1 MKLDYG
7 RLHTLVVIFIC
18 KWIKWKDNRRNP
30 TYVQDD
36 AGFFMINF
44 CHKLP
49 LSFEPFKFPCQAI
62 QVFFSNDIKKP
73 GWKVVLRKE
82 AHSRKK
88 VANIKNVFITITM
101 ETNGLS
107 ALKGLP
113 PPPTTTSLIGAIEL
127 SGKDNLLFVNKILGL
142 LTTLDVKIY
151 IFVYILH
158 VIKLIFF

>member
-1 MKLDYG
+1 
-7 RLHTLVVIFIC
+7 
-18 KWIKWKDNRRNP
+18 
-30 TYVQDD
+30 
-36 AGFFMINF
+36 
-44 CHKLP
+44 
-49 LSFEPFKFPCQAI
+49 
-62 QVFFSNDIKKP
+62 
-73 GWKVVLRKE
+73 
-82 AHSRKK
+82 
-88 VANIKNVFITITM
+88 M